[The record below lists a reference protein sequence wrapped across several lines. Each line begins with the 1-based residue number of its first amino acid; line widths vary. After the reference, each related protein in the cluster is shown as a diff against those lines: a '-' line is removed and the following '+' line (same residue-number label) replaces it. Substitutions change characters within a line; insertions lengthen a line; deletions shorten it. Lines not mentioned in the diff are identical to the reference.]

1 MEDQPLD
8 RQKFKLLPPSEREY
22 VELSQEE
29 LKKRYKNPESTVL
42 QYNNRIKY
50 RVINAI
56 TEIAWL
62 CDRLPE
68 DRLKKIFLDELME
81 PLFKL
86 QEKALRAF
94 GYPLG
99 EEYEVE
105 VELASG
111 EKVKAKRGKGID
123 TWKHRRLETHMDA
136 EIDALTFNSSER
148 DILKRYI
155 RRPDELVELLEDLW
169 ENQVFLLASEYSKG
183 QITDEEYTERLNS
196 LKSKLRERK
205 EL

>member
-68 DRLKKIFLDELME
+68 DRLKKIFLDELVE
-81 PLFKL
+81 SLFKT
-86 QEKALRAF
+86 QEKALIAF

-99 EEYEVE
+99 EGYEVE
-105 VELASG
+105 VKLASG
-111 EKVKAKRGKGID
+111 EIVKAKRGKGTD
-123 TWKHRRLETHMDA
+123 TWKHRRLVTHMDA

-148 DILKRYI
+148 EILKRYI
-155 RRPDELVELLEDLW
+155 RCPDELVELLEDLW
-169 ENQVFLLASEYSKG
+169 ESQVFLLASEYSKG